1 MPIKGFSY
9 IPYDI
14 ETLDV
19 DAISRAMYLSCVI
32 QPHEEDMD

>member
-9 IPYDI
+9 IPYDV

-19 DAISRAMYLSCVI
+19 DAISLAIYLQLIINIVA
-32 QPHEEDMD
+32 